1 MKFALVDRIE
11 FFRSER
17 NEVVVQARSI
27 PLHQVIMRN
36 YRVQA
41 AFRIE
46 KRLIASGTVA
56 LAGRLDQ
63 HRGKV

>member
-27 PLHQVIMRN
+27 PLDQVIMRN

-41 AFRIE
+41 AFRVE
-46 KRLIASGTVA
+46 KGLIASGTVA
-56 LAGRLDQ
+56 LVGRLDQ
-63 HRGKV
+63 H